1 LKDKETLIKA
11 IKELKKI
18 VVSGEE
24 NKKSLKECFHEFAR
38 IDDTM
43 EENCENEQDNSN
55 PENRD
60 QNKSYDE
67 LFKEYL
73 YKNKIYKLLEELFEK
88 ITAPPRKNKTKMI
101 QESFT
106 IIVKQTR
113 EKEKK

>member
-1 LKDKETLIKA
+1 MLQ
-11 IKELKKI
+11 
-18 VVSGEE
+18 
-24 NKKSLKECFHEFAR
+24 SLKECFHEFAR
-38 IDDTM
+38 IDATM

-88 ITAPPRKNKTKMI
+88 ITAPARKNNNN
-101 QESFT
+101 
-106 IIVKQTR
+106 
-113 EKEKK
+113 

>member
-1 LKDKETLIKA
+1 MVLDLE
-11 IKELKKI
+11 KELDER
-18 VVSGEE
+18 SE
-24 NKKSLKECFHEFAR
+24 NDL
-38 IDDTM
+38 
-43 EENCENEQDNSN
+43 NNSN